1 MDDSHPPQ
9 ARPPRPPPRQRQ
21 PAAATRGL
29 TVRYLTAGDRHAVQV
44 LHEHMSGHDA
54 HLRFFGPRPKHLEK
68 LAEAICRQNDAC
80 LALGAFESAQLVGV
94 ANYVITETT
103 TRHISAEIALA
114 VVDNEQEH
122 GIGTLLLRH
131 LGNAAYQHGVTN
143 LTAEIL
149 AENDQMLAVIEE
161 QGWSNTLHHQGSL
174 VHFDLTLV
182 SQPEP
187 ANIDIPTS
195 TNSRVARALRKGG
208 R

>member
-1 MDDSHPPQ
+1 MDDSHPTQ

-68 LAEAICRQNDAC
+68 LAEALCRQNDAC
-80 LALGAFESAQLVGV
+80 LALGAFQRAQLVGV

-103 TRHISAEIALA
+103 PGHINAEIALA
-114 VVDNEQEH
+114 VVDNEQKH
-122 GIGTLLLRH
+122 GIGTLLLQQ
-131 LGNAAYQHGVTN
+131 LGNAAYQHGVTH

-149 AENDQMLAVIEE
+149 AENDQMLAVIDE
-161 QGWSNTLHHQGSL
+161 QGWSNALHHQGPL
-174 VHFDLTLV
+174 VHFDLALV

-187 ANIDIPTS
+187 VHIDTPTS
-195 TNSRVARALRKGG
+195 PFGRVARALRKGG
-208 R
+208 H